1 MSININK
8 ISIKNEDIE
17 FFLSLI
23 RNAKQNDGKILLFG
37 NGGSAAIASH
47 VSVDLTK
54 ACNVPAQVFHDSAML
69 TCFANDFGYEN
80 VYKETINFYASSND
94 LVILISSSGE
104 SKNMLNAAVQCKKM
118 QIPFYPLT
126 GFSDSNSLKTSN
138 EFGYWVD
145 SKNYNIIEAM
155 HLVFLLNIC
164 EIIRLERLS

>member
-1 MSININK
+1 
-8 ISIKNEDIE
+8 
-17 FFLSLI
+17 LSLI